1 MGIEQQKDTEEIME
15 ALGNGIDEFFKENI
29 GAHGYALLVFPFGDP
44 GVGNYVSNVK
54 REDMIDALR
63 EAANRLEKN
72 QYMPPCI
79 GGIN

>member
-1 MGIEQQKDTEEIME
+1 MN
-15 ALGNGIDEFFKENI
+15 NGFSSPTPPVNTLPSRKLI
-29 GAHGYALLVFPFGDP
+29 GLYALLVFPFGDP

-72 QYMPPCI
+72 KYMPPCI

>member
-1 MGIEQQKDTEEIME
+1 MDIEKQKDTEEIMQ
-15 ALGNGIDEFFKENI
+15 ALGDGIDDFLKGI
-29 GAHGYALLVFPFGDP
+29 VGGHGYALLIFPFGDP
-44 GVGNYVSNVK
+44 CVGNYVSNVK